1 MINRTDE
8 DWQQVPI
15 HFRRRAWLE
24 SEGIT
29 SRAVARALGV
39 TPARFAVILR
49 QESCPEKHVR
59 VLRDRFGMPEDILP
73 RPSRGKPGPP
83 SKSERREYAFL

>member
-15 HFRRRAWLE
+15 HFRRRAWME
-24 SEGIT
+24 SVGVS
-29 SRAVARALGV
+29 SRMVAHALGV

-59 VLRDRFGMPEDILP
+59 VLRDQFGMPEDILP
-73 RPSRGKPGPP
+73 RPSRGKPGPRP
-83 SKSERREYAFL
+83 KSESRECAYY